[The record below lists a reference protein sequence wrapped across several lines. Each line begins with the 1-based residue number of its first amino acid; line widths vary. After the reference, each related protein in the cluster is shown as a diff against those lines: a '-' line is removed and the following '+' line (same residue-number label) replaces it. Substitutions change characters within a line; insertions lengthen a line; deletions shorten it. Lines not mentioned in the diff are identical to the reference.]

1 MTRHLGIIAAVALT
15 LLSLGTMSADAESP
29 GVPSPVPVMSSV
41 PATPGAGV
49 GSTPG
54 ATPLPPE
61 LSPIEDE
68 SSLLLGLPR
77 KACEAM
83 LCLSAIGDA
92 PGECAEALAAYH
104 AMSLFGG
111 GPAFLAACP
120 VVE

>member
-1 MTRHLGIIAAVALT
+1 MTRHLFIMSAVSLT
-15 LLSLGTMSADAESP
+15 LLCLGSLSADAESP

-41 PATPGAGV
+41 PATPGAAA

-61 LSPIEDE
+61 LSPINDE

-77 KACEAM
+77 QACEAM

-92 PGECAEALAAYH
+92 PGECAESLAAYH
-104 AMSLFGG
+104 AVSMFGG

-120 VVE
+120 LVE

>member
-1 MTRHLGIIAAVALT
+1 MTRHLCIIAAVSLT
-15 LLSLGTMSADAESP
+15 LLGLGTLSADAESP
-29 GVPSPVPVMSSV
+29 GVPQPFSVMSSV
-41 PATPGAGV
+41 PATPGAV
-49 GSTPG
+49 PGSTPG

-61 LSPIEDE
+61 LSPIKDK

-92 PGECAEALAAYH
+92 PGQCAEALAAYH
-104 AMSLFGG
+104 AVSLFGG